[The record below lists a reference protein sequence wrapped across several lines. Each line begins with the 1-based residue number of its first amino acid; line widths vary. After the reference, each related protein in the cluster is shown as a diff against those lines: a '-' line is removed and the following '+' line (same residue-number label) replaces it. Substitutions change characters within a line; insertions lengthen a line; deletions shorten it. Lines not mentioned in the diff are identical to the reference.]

1 MENVSTKDTRERHIR
16 TGRYLK
22 DIIFAAN
29 DGIIT
34 TFAVVAATV
43 GGSLSPA
50 VILIVGFANL
60 FADGFSMATG
70 NYLGTKSEKDFY
82 KKEEAIEWDEIARI
96 PEDERREIHDILEKK
111 GYRGDALEQ
120 LTGLIV
126 SNEQFWIDFM
136 MQEELGLSNPGD
148 ESPVKNGTITFFAFV
163 SAGIIPLLPYIFFGS
178 NASFLT
184 AAISTGI
191 ALFLV
196 GASRRFFSSASWLL
210 LGLEMLMIGGAA
222 AAIAYGIGFALK
234 SLL

>member
-1 MENVSTKDTRERHIR
+1 MENISIQDMRERHIR

-22 DIIFAAN
+22 DVIFAAN

-43 GGSLSPA
+43 GGALSPA

-82 KKEEAIEWDEIARI
+82 KKEECIEKYEVAHI
-96 PEDERREIHDILEKK
+96 PEDERQEIREILEKK

-126 SNEQFWIDFM
+126 SNEQFWVDFM

-148 ESPVKNGTITFFAFV
+148 ESPVKNAAITFFSFV
-163 SAGIIPLLPYIFFGS
+163 VAGVIPLLPYIFFGKD
-178 NASFLT
+178 ASFLT
-184 AAISTGI
+184 AAISTGS
-191 ALFLV
+191 ALFII
-196 GASRRFFSSASWLL
+196 GASRRFFSNTSWFL
-210 LGLEMLMIGGAA
+210 LGLEMLGIGGAA
-222 AAIAYGIGFALK
+222 AAIAYGIGFTLK
-234 SLL
+234 SLI